1 MREKGYF
8 SPTEKKSPSVRIVLE
23 YDALADSLRMP
34 RHQFRPQYRRDLDAE
49 LQSLGVSPE

>member
-23 YDALADSLRMP
+23 YDALADCLRMP